1 MFFHD
6 PKDFLSQTAG
16 EQVEELFH
24 YLENETDYDVD
35 FILET
40 ILRNYNQADIVK
52 NLNLNSILSEKYADE
67 RKYEEAAGRNRVAL
81 IMHLYFEDLLEESLE
96 YAMSMPENA
105 DVYITTDSEE
115 KRKKLKKYL
124 QDFAVSISKSG

>member
-1 MFFHD
+1 M
-6 PKDFLSQTAG
+6 
-16 EQVEELFH
+16 
-24 YLENETDYDVD
+24 
-35 FILET
+35 
-40 ILRNYNQADIVK
+40 
-52 NLNLNSILSEKYADE
+52 NSILSEKYADE